1 MHIWNRAEKVSE
13 ELMPTRIIECFAEWK
28 SEEMAKLDSLIKQ
41 CQKIEHRVQREEINL
56 EHAVIKFN
64 NQKIIDEGEK
74 ELTVTTTIME
84 GETVGTETT

>member
-1 MHIWNRAEKVSE
+1 
-13 ELMPTRIIECFAEWK
+13 MPSRIIECFAEWK

-84 GETVGTETT
+84 GETVDCDEA

>member
-1 MHIWNRAEKVSE
+1 
-13 ELMPTRIIECFAEWK
+13 MPSRIIECFAEWK

-41 CQKIEHRVQREEINL
+41 CQKIEHRVQREEIKL

-64 NQKIIDEGEK
+64 NQKIIDKGEK

-84 GETVGTETT
+84 GATVDVDEA

>member
-1 MHIWNRAEKVSE
+1 
-13 ELMPTRIIECFAEWK
+13 MPSRIIECFAEWK

-41 CQKIEHRVQREEINL
+41 CQKIEHRIQREEIKF

-64 NQKIIDEGEK
+64 NQKIIDKAEK

-84 GETVGTETT
+84 GATVDVDET

>member
-1 MHIWNRAEKVSE
+1 
-13 ELMPTRIIECFAEWK
+13 MPTRIIECFAEWK

-84 GETVGTETT
+84 GETVDCDEA

>member
-1 MHIWNRAEKVSE
+1 
-13 ELMPTRIIECFAEWK
+13 MPSRIIECFAEWK

-84 GETVGTETT
+84 GATVDVDEA

>member
-1 MHIWNRAEKVSE
+1 
-13 ELMPTRIIECFAEWK
+13 MPSRIIECFAEWK

-41 CQKIEHRVQREEINL
+41 CQKIEHRVLREEIKL

-64 NQKIIDEGEK
+64 NQKIIDKGEK

-84 GETVGTETT
+84 GETVDCDEA